1 MFGLG
6 WAEVAV
12 ILAVGVLIFGSK
24 KIPEMGSA
32 FGKTLRGF
40 REGLNESDADEELDS
55 EDEEED

>member
-32 FGKTLRGF
+32 FGKTIRSF
-40 REGLNESDADEELDS
+40 REGLTEPDADEELDS
-55 EDEEED
+55 EDKQED